1 MGSSYLGNAGVFLVQ
16 TILGLILLAIMLRFL
31 LQIVRADFRN
41 PVGSFLIKV
50 TDPLLKP
57 LRRYIPGFGGID
69 AASIVLLMLVQGIEL
84 VLVGFII
91 GNVPAFTAI
100 VVISF
105 AQLLGLVINVFIFSI
120 LIQVIL
126 SWVSPGSHNP
136 ITGILYALNEPL
148 LSRARRIIP
157 AISGFDLSPIVV
169 MVFLQLIS
177 MLVVAPIGDM
187 AGAVGR

>member
-1 MGSSYLGNAGVFLVQ
+1 MENAYLGNAGVFLVQ
-16 TILGLILLAIMLRFL
+16 TIFGLILLAIMLRFL

-57 LRRYIPGFGGID
+57 FRRYIPGFGGID
-69 AASIVLLMLVQGIEL
+69 MASIVLLMVVQGIEL
-84 VLVGFII
+84 VLIGIII
-91 GNVPAFTAI
+91 GQIPAFTVI
-100 VVISF
+100 LVISF
-105 AQLLGLVINVFIFSI
+105 AKLLALVINVFIFSI

-126 SWVSPGSHNP
+126 SWISPGNYNP
-136 ITGILYALNEPL
+136 ITGVLYSLNEPL
-148 LSRARRIIP
+148 LSRARRIMP

-169 MVFLQLIS
+169 MVLLQLVS

-187 AGAVGR
+187 AGVMGR